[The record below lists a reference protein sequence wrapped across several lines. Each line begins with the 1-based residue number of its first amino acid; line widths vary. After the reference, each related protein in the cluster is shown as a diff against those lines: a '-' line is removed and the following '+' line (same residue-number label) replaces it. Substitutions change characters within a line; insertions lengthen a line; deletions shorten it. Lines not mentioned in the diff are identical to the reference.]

1 MSFLNQ
7 IGGLI
12 NQYTGGSGASNTEE
26 AQNHYDQVA
35 GIVPKDVLGSVI
47 GPALSSMATAE
58 VAEKVL
64 SSASAMSSEQR
75 GGLVQSLV
83 SGFASSGTDVSS
95 LLGQLGLS
103 QSIADNPETATAED
117 VSKLAAHAHANDPGV
132 FQSAMSFYGEH
143 PGLVKELGPAAIS
156 AIIKKLA

>member
-12 NQYTGGSGASNTEE
+12 SKYAGGLGASSQEE

-35 GIVPKDVLGSVI
+35 GVVPKDVLGSVI
-47 GPALSSMATAE
+47 GPALSSLATSE

-64 SSASAMSSEQR
+64 GSANAMNSEQR
-75 GGLVQSLV
+75 GGLVQSLIN
-83 SGFASSGTDVSS
+83 GFASSGTDVSS
-95 LLGQLGLS
+95 VLGQLGIS
-103 QSIADNPETATAED
+103 QSIADNPETATAEE

-132 FQSAMSFYGEH
+132 FQSAMSFYAEH
-143 PGLVKELGPAAIS
+143 PTLVKALGPVAIS
-156 AIIKKLA
+156 AISKKLA